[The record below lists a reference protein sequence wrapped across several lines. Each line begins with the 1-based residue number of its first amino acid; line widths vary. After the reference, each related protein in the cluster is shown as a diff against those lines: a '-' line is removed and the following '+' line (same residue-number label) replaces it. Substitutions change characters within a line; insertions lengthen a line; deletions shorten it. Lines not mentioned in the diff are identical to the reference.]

1 MTVMPVADRQLKVK
15 DLNLK
20 ISPGS
25 EAVRDTD
32 RTDEEARIL
41 LGDEIVLGS
50 ANGCNV
56 LR

>member
-1 MTVMPVADRQLKVK
+1 MSVMPMADRQLKVK
-15 DLNLK
+15 DFNLK
-20 ISPGS
+20 MSPGS
-25 EAVRDTD
+25 KAVRDTD

-50 ANGCNV
+50 ANRWKL

>member
-1 MTVMPVADRQLKVK
+1 MSVMPVADRQLKVK